1 MRARRRP
8 APNLAAIGALAALV
22 LAAAPAAGA
31 PGFFDDLPRRGY
43 ILEDYAYLVNRAG
56 AGVARE
62 KVATIRF
69 VRLALDP
76 GIRGVAQ
83 DLWPEREMLLVEHAS
98 GELVAFER
106 IVRPSPPRSPDDPVP
121 MGRVGLEGSAL
132 EVFFRGAVAVLVG
145 RPAAC
150 GGEFRVLASGGRDLP
165 VAPEDLGA
173 ATVREGISLF
183 VDARV
188 AERDRDLITRTV
200 QIALRAGQSKALPL
214 SSLDVLKTLFPGRR
228 FDPWPEALVFDVS
241 PDQAIDPGAG
251 AWRSVT
257 DAPEMLAGAP
267 LF

>member
-132 EVFFRGAVAVLVG
+132 EVFSRGAAAAPAG

-150 GGEFRVLASGGRDLP
+150 EGGSSKMGWYPCPTSDRAS
-165 VAPEDLGA
+165 
-173 ATVREGISLF
+173 
-183 VDARV
+183 
-188 AERDRDLITRTV
+188 
-200 QIALRAGQSKALPL
+200 
-214 SSLDVLKTLFPGRR
+214 
-228 FDPWPEALVFDVS
+228 
-241 PDQAIDPGAG
+241 
-251 AWRSVT
+251 
-257 DAPEMLAGAP
+257 
-267 LF
+267 